1 MSKTSG
7 GVMVT
12 VPLIAVVDMLTG
24 LVGIGMLTGVC
35 VITSVDVM
43 PPPLYSCPV

>member
-12 VPLIAVVDMLTG
+12 VPSTMVVVLAG
-24 LVGIGMLTGVC
+24 LVGKGMLIGAC
-35 VITSVDVM
+35 VITSVRVT
-43 PPPLYSCPV
+43 PPPLYSCPM